1 MVPTIAPTSQPTSVA
16 SLPFQTVITF
26 FLRDPAV
33 TRRRLLELDLA
44 QLELLLTTFFTNAL
58 RRHGNFKNSFE
69 SLELDTDPTY
79 DAVTGQVTVDVTGNA
94 VYKGA
99 DIPNEEELEE
109 ILLTYFSFFG
119 TEDLNTF
126 LTDSY
131 PDMIVSGLA
140 LEIGT
145 TKLESINGDAGN
157 QKDKGDDDPNVGL
170 IVGVVVGAL
179 VAVVLAG
186 VSLRYR
192 SKVLKEPLERG
203 LVLDDEITT
212 GKPPAT
218 PPRVGVTPRRM
229 FHNSQP
235 REISPPPPMTPHSVM
250 SSEQDAQ
257 TLSGMVSLEESLF
270 TTDESYA
277 QRTSVQYDAS
287 RLDQVISSAKGF
299 AHGLDGDT
307 DDEIL

>member
-33 TRRRLLELDLA
+33 TRRRLQALDLA
-44 QLELLLTTFFTNAL
+44 QLELLLTAFFTNAL

-69 SLELDTDPTY
+69 SVELDTDPTY
-79 DAVTGQVTVDVTGNA
+79 DAETGQVTVNVTGNA
-94 VYKGA
+94 MYQGA
-99 DIPNEEELEE
+99 DIPTEEELEE

-119 TEDLNTF
+119 TQDLDTF
-126 LTDSY
+126 LSDSY
-131 PDMIVSGLA
+131 PDLVVSGLA

-145 TKLESINGDAGN
+145 TKLESSNKDTGN
-157 QKDKGDDDPNVGL
+157 ENNDDGDDPNVGL
-170 IVGVVVGAL
+170 IVGILVGAL
-179 VAVVLAG
+179 AAIVLAG

-192 SKVLKEPLERG
+192 NRVLKEPLERG
-203 LVLDDEITT
+203 LVLDDENTT
-212 GKPPAT
+212 VNPPNT
-218 PPRVGVTPRRM
+218 PPRVGVSPRRM

-235 REISPPPPMTPHSVM
+235 REISPPPPMTPHSAM
-250 SSEQDAQ
+250 SSEVDARS
-257 TLSGMVSLEESLF
+257 LSGMISLEESLF

-277 QRTSVQYDAS
+277 QRTSFQYDAS

-299 AHGLDGDT
+299 AQGLDGDT